1 MSTRPADEHG
11 DYVFHRSGTNKAYGV
26 ELYVSPQLADE
37 LYRERK
43 LAEREAAEAEE
54 QRREQSRLE
63 LAALATEKPAATP
76 VKSKPPDPVVG
87 EHSAHPLQVQRHK
100 VLVDAEN
107 LLDRLR
113 AVREGAQG
121 DRDQAK
127 REDVALSRALERGA
141 YRSIVRPTGWREALD
156 DLALELP
163 AFRGV
168 IDLIRNAH
176 ALSEATGSALAI
188 PPLLLVG
195 PPGVGKSY
203 FCGRLAEVLQ
213 SGSKWIAMDQPSAGS
228 QLRGSDRAWGNS
240 MHGVLYELLA
250 LGKTANPIVVL
261 DEIDKA
267 ARKLYSQDVDPLA
280 QLYSA
285 LEPETARRLADI
297 SLDVELDSSQVLYI
311 ATANGL
317 KTLDSA
323 LLSRFEVIMVG
334 LPIASERR
342 ESAARVATTALGRL
356 GVLGRVGVSP
366 GAVAVL
372 AEFAPRVIR
381 RAVEKAVA
389 AAVAG
394 GRRVVRAEDI
404 EETLGLKPKT
414 TAVSTFP
421 RHH

>member
-1 MSTRPADEHG
+1 MSTRPSDEHG
-11 DYVFHRSGTNKAYGV
+11 DYVFHRSGTSKAYGV
-26 ELYVSPQLADE
+26 ELYVSPQLAYE

-43 LAEREAAEAEE
+43 RAEKEAAKAEQE
-54 QRREQSRLE
+54 RREQSRLE
-63 LAALATEKPAATP
+63 LLATEKVARTPAKGSRFNL
-76 VKSKPPDPVVG
+76 VIG
-87 EHSAHPLQVQRHK
+87 EHAAHPFEVERHK
-100 VLVDAEN
+100 VLVDTEAI
-107 LLDRLR
+107 LARLG
-113 AVREGAQG
+113 AVRDGAQG
-121 DRDQAK
+121 DRDHAK
-127 REDVALSRALERGA
+127 REDMAISLALERGA

-163 AFRGV
+163 AFKGV

-176 ALSEATGSALAI
+176 ALSEVTGSALPI

-203 FCGRLAEVLQ
+203 FCGRLAEVLE
-213 SGSKWIAMDQPSAGS
+213 SGSKWMPLDQPNAGS

-250 LGKTANPIVVL
+250 LGKTANPMVVL
-261 DEIDKA
+261 DEIDKS
-267 ARKLYSQDVDPLA
+267 ARKLYSQEVDPLA

-297 SLDVELDSSQVLYI
+297 SLDVELDASRVLYV

-323 LLSRFEVIMVG
+323 LLSRFEVFMIG
-334 LPIASERR
+334 LPMPSERR
-342 ESAARVATTALGRL
+342 ECAARVATAALARL
-356 GVLGRVGVSP
+356 GTLAMVEVSP

-394 GRRVVRAEDI
+394 GKRMVRAEDI
-404 EETLGLKPKT
+404 EEAVGLRPNPT
-414 TAVSTFP
+414 TASSP
-421 RHH
+421 SRLH

>member
-26 ELYVSPQLADE
+26 ELFVSPQLADE
-37 LYRERK
+37 LYEERK
-43 LAEREAAEAEE
+43 RAEKKASEAEE
-54 QRREQSRLE
+54 QSREERRLE
-63 LAALATEKPAATP
+63 LLSTETIDSGSA
-76 VKSKPPDPVVG
+76 KSKPTDPVVG
-87 EHSAHPLQVQRHK
+87 KHSPHFLEVQRHK
-100 VLVDAEN
+100 VLVDADAI
-107 LLDRLR
+107 LARLR
-113 AVREGAQG
+113 ELRDGAQG
-121 DRDQAK
+121 DKDHAK
-127 REDVALSRALERGA
+127 REVMALSRAIECGPC
-141 YRSIVRPTGWREALD
+141 RSIVRPIECRDAFD

-163 AFRGV
+163 AFRSV
-168 IDLIRNAH
+168 IELIRNAH
-176 ALSEATGSALAI
+176 ALSEVTGSALAI

-203 FCGRLAEVLQ
+203 FCGRLAEVLE
-213 SGSKWIAMDQPSAGS
+213 SGSKWIPMDQPSAGS

-250 LGKTANPIVVL
+250 LGNTANPVVVL

-285 LEPETARRLADI
+285 LEPETARRLADV
-297 SLDVELDSSQVLYI
+297 SLDVELDASQVLYV

-317 KTLDSA
+317 KNLDSA
-323 LLSRFEVIMVG
+323 LLSRFEVTMIG
-334 LPIASERR
+334 LPMASERR

-356 GVLGRVGVSP
+356 GVAGLVGVSP

-394 GRRVVRAEDI
+394 GKRMVRAEDI

>member
-1 MSTRPADEHG
+1 MSTRPSDEHG
-11 DYVFHRSGTNKAYGV
+11 DYVFHRSGTSKAYGV
-26 ELYVSPQLADE
+26 ELYVSPQLAYE
-37 LYRERK
+37 LCRERK
-43 LAEREAAEAEE
+43 RAEKEAAKAEQE
-54 QRREQSRLE
+54 RREKSRLD
-63 LAALATEKPAATP
+63 LLATEKVAPTPAKGSP
-76 VKSKPPDPVVG
+76 SDPVIG
-87 EHSAHPLQVQRHK
+87 AHAAHPFEVERHK
-100 VLVDAEN
+100 VLVDAEAI
-107 LLDRLR
+107 LARLS

-121 DRDQAK
+121 DRDHAT
-127 REDVALSRALERGA
+127 REDMAISLALERGA
-141 YRSIVRPTGWREALD
+141 YRSIVRPSGWREALD

-176 ALSEATGSALAI
+176 ALSELTGSALLI

-203 FCGRLAEVLQ
+203 FCGRLAEVLE
-213 SGSKWIAMDQPSAGS
+213 SGSKWVPLDQPSAGS

-267 ARKLYSQDVDPLA
+267 ARKLYSQQVDPLA

-297 SLDVELDSSQVLYI
+297 SLDVELDASQVVYV

-317 KTLDSA
+317 KNLDSA

-334 LPIASERR
+334 LPMPSERR
-342 ESAARVATTALGRL
+342 EFAARVVTTGLARL
-356 GVLGRVGVSP
+356 GVTGDVGVSP

-394 GRRVVRAEDI
+394 GKRMVRAEDI
-404 EETLGLKPKT
+404 EEVLGLR
-414 TAVSTFP
+414 AVPNAASTP
-421 RHH
+421 SRLH